1 VRRSAGVEDPVGGAG
16 RRIEGD
22 CAEGVGEGLRVPQG
36 RSRGRRLVERRVE
49 GARGCRVEEAGR
61 RKVGHHGLWRGRADA
76 RRPTDAAGGGVGPH
90 VDGPGPQIEE
100 RGPLCLA
107 GGTVVRAALV
117 GVRAALAGVRAT
129 VFAGRAASG
138 RWSRR
143 ARGPGAR
150 GGGGGGAGV
159 AGLLEAATMVE
170 AGVADGAMLSSARR
184 RLVRTSEN
192 DGNGRWRVTSCDMN
206 GKHLLRPRSTLSTS
220 VRSWAGLPRSA
231 RASAMAFILRQ

>member
-150 GGGGGGAGV
+150 GGGGGGRGGGRLAG
-159 AGLLEAATMVE
+159 GGDDGRSGRCGRCHVE
-170 AGVADGAMLSSARR
+170 LGKAKVGADVG
-184 RLVRTSEN
+184 E
-192 DGNGRWRVTSCDMN
+192 RWE
-206 GKHLLRPRSTLSTS
+206 RPL
-220 VRSWAGLPRSA
+220 
-231 RASAMAFILRQ
+231 ASDKL